1 MNYQHILFVTDLNA
15 DSKIV
20 ADKTK
25 KLLKDNPTARLSV
38 IHVVLDNI
46 IAGGYEIMP
55 LFNYADEKE
64 NLEENAKSLKAF
76 IQETGLNTEADEVE
90 VVPALSTAGGI
101 ADYADEH
108 SVDLIVIGLHK
119 KTGLLNTLLGN
130 TATAVL
136 NNANCDV
143 LSVVIPEPKEDIE

>member
-1 MNYQHILFVTDLNA
+1 MNYQHILFVSDLNP

-20 ADKTK
+20 AEKTK
-25 KLLKDNPTARLSV
+25 RLLKDNPTARLSV

-55 LFNYADEKE
+55 LFNYADDKE
-64 NLEENAKSLKAF
+64 NLEENANQLKTF
-76 IQETGLNTEADEVE
+76 IKDNELHADEIE

-108 SVDLIVIGLHK
+108 HVDLIVIGLHK
-119 KTGLLNTLLGN
+119 KTGLLNSLLGN

-143 LSVVIPEPKEDIE
+143 LSVLIPEPKEE

>member
-1 MNYQHILFVTDLNA
+1 MNYQHILFVTDLNS
-15 DSKIV
+15 DSRII

-76 IQETGLNTEADEVE
+76 IQETELNADEVE

-108 SVDLIVIGLHK
+108 NVDLIIIGLHK

-136 NNANCDV
+136 NNADCDV
-143 LSVVIPEPKEDIE
+143 LSVVIPEPKEDN

>member
-1 MNYQHILFVTDLNA
+1 MSYEHVLFVTDLNK
-15 DSKIV
+15 DSHIV
-20 ADKTK
+20 AQRVKHI
-25 KLLKDNPTARLSV
+25 LKENPTAKLSA

-55 LFNYADEKE
+55 LFNYADDKE
-64 NLEENAKSLKAF
+64 NLQENAKALKAF
-76 IQETGLNTEADEVE
+76 IHESGLDADETE

-108 SVDLIVIGLHK
+108 NADLIVIGLHK
-119 KTGLLNTLLGN
+119 KTGLLNSLLGN
-130 TATAVL
+130 TSTAVL

-143 LSVVIPEPKEDIE
+143 LSVIIPELGDS